1 VWPEWADKFAGQFDD
16 GWDALRERVYEHQLA
31 LGVIPSG
38 TVLTP
43 RPEEIPSWDEYPDK
57 YKPAARRLMEVFAGF
72 MAHTDAQVGRL
83 LDALDE
89 LGVADNTIFVYL
101 TGDNGASAEGTVN
114 GAWSAPSFQNGI
126 PEDPEWILSHID
138 DFGTARCENH
148 YNLAWAWALDA
159 PFQWMKQV
167 ASHFGGTR
175 NGLAIR
181 WPKRIRDAGGLRS
194 QFHHV
199 VDLYPTILEAVGI
212 EAPRAVNGIEQM
224 PIHGVSMM
232 NSIDDA
238 AAAETHHT
246 QYFEMFGNRAI
257 YHDGWIASCY
267 HGRVPWNRF
276 GSVPFDGPQERWELY
291 DIRTDFSQGVDLAAK
306 YPDRLEQLKALFDAE
321 ALRNNVYPLKEPIQA
336 FGPAFQVADALG
348 NATSMT
354 YTTVNW
360 RMPERNVVNLKN
372 CSFRISADV
381 TTTSGTHG
389 VIACQGGNMA
399 GWSLYLDDESRPVYH
414 YNWLGHEH
422 FVARCPNPL
431 APGRHRIVV
440 DFAYDGG
447 LGAGGDALISVNG
460 AAASA
465 VRVERTVPVVFSMS
479 GETFDVG
486 LDSGSVVGNYPHVYK
501 FTGTIHSVLL
511 ERLSEPS
518 PEIRAIIA
526 DAEFRASLMIQ

>member
-1 VWPEWADKFAGQFDD
+1 
-16 GWDALRERVYEHQLA
+16 
-31 LGVIPSG
+31 
-38 TVLTP
+38 
-43 RPEEIPSWDEYPDK
+43 
-57 YKPAARRLMEVFAGF
+57 
-72 MAHTDAQVGRL
+72 
-83 LDALDE
+83 
-89 LGVADNTIFVYL
+89 
-101 TGDNGASAEGTVN
+101 
-114 GAWSAPSFQNGI
+114 
-126 PEDPEWILSHID
+126 
-138 DFGTARCENH
+138 
-148 YNLAWAWALDA
+148 
-159 PFQWMKQV
+159 
-167 ASHFGGTR
+167 
-175 NGLAIR
+175 
-181 WPKRIRDAGGLRS
+181 
-194 QFHHV
+194 V